1 MKTPAPNKRPQDA
14 ELLRAMATFDI
25 PAMRAALAAGANANL
40 RMDDAGRTPLMH
52 MAGLSWYDRISAVH
66 LLLECGAD
74 VHLADRQG
82 RTALHV
88 AAASP
93 VWKSEEVLRAL
104 LDAGADIDAADAG
117 GNRPLHLAVR
127 CWVKDEQPFVLLALL
142 ERGADLQARN
152 RKGKTPPDIAIDSRE
167 MPEGKQKMRE
177 MFNRYAEKQAARR
190 EALQQRKQQE
200 RALLRAKSKNPGLK
214 LKK

>member
-177 MFNRYAEKQAARR
+177 MFNRYAENRPRGEKPCNNGNNKNARCY
-190 EALQQRKQQE
+190 APK
-200 RALLRAKSKNPGLK
+200 AKTPD
-214 LKK
+214 